1 MPMARNSLY
10 VLKVSLNTKQHTAPP
25 DCRLFNFRPLT
36 MCDVTATVR
45 GLPDK
50 QLSTDPISTRL
61 LKNHVDL
68 LAPYL
73 VDLFNRCLATSS
85 VPSMFKLAYIMP
97 LLKKSDLNSA
107 DLKSYRPIA
116 NLSVLLKLLERLVA
130 RQVLDYVNSMRLL
143 PHLQLAF

>member
-1 MPMARNSLY
+1 
-10 VLKVSLNTKQHTAPP
+10 
-25 DCRLFNFRPLT
+25 